1 MKREFLPEQKLLLQF
16 LPEQKKIDN
25 APPVI

>member
-1 MKREFLPEQKLLLQF
+1 MKRQFLPEQKLLLQF